1 MRKFII
7 IFFSL
12 ILANCSL
19 NKDSQYW
26 TENSIENK
34 NNQKKLSQ
42 ILKKA
47 DDITSMTLEEYEI
60 YIDDYTKKSKYPDFE
75 SIIILLNLIK
85 FFLNNGNRGSNIDV
99 G

>member
-26 TENSIENK
+26 TENSIESK
-34 NNQKKLSQ
+34 TNQKKLNQ
-42 ILKKA
+42 ILKKS
-47 DDITSMTLEEYEI
+47 DDITSMNFKE
-60 YIDDYTKKSKYPDFE
+60 
-75 SIIILLNLIK
+75 
-85 FFLNNGNRGSNIDV
+85 
-99 G
+99 

>member
-26 TENSIENK
+26 TENSIESK
-34 NNQKKLSQ
+34 ANQKKLNK
-42 ILKKA
+42 ILKKS

-60 YIDDYTKKSKYPDFE
+60 YINDYTKKSKYP
-75 SIIILLNLIK
+75 
-85 FFLNNGNRGSNIDV
+85 NINK
-99 G
+99 